1 MERYVEMRQDA
12 FSDII
17 CDIKLQADRITVL
30 SREGGVVWLR
40 SYSLNGKL
48 LKEGTLSVGDY
59 KIYLEGDDSVAPY
72 ALYQNGNEVGA
83 FTMFAK
89 NGKKYLAMFKL

>member
-1 MERYVEMRQDA
+1 M
-12 FSDII
+12 
-17 CDIKLQADRITVL
+17 
-30 SREGGVVWLR
+30 
-40 SYSLNGKL
+40 
-48 LKEGTLSVGDY
+48 LKVGTLSVGEY